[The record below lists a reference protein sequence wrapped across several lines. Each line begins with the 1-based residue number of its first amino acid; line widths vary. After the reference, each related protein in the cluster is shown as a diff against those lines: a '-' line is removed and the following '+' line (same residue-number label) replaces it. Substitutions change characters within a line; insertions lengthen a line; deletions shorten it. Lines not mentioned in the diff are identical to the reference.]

1 MSVVVDSEKKDRAC
15 YVLNMDLFIHYLS
28 LRLPNYRDRYFKGF
42 RALPFLTI
50 AKKRWGPVD
59 RPVLPLKPIF

>member
-50 AKKRWGPVD
+50 AKKR
-59 RPVLPLKPIF
+59 